1 MIMSGRPLPG
11 HGTARGRPDLST
23 IKETAVSLKEILL
36 VIAEKLGHRFATEQ
50 EYVNFVN
57 GIKNLADE
65 VLADDSAGLVT
76 PGAPVAVTTDQPFS
90 HV

>member
-36 VIAEKLGHRFATEQ
+36 VMLEKLAHRFATEQ
-50 EYVNFVN
+50 ELVDFRTAIN
-57 GIKNLADE
+57 NLADDI
-65 VLADDSAGLVT
+65 VGDDGAGLVT